1 MNHDE
6 EKPSPAAG
14 LEAHQPLAG
23 VRVVELG
30 SSVAAPYAAWLLAA
44 LGADVLKV
52 ERPGAGDDA
61 RQWGQLFAD
70 GRSSFFEALN
80 RDKRGITVDLKDEAE
95 RAWLRRLCVSDIDV
109 VVQNLR
115 PGTVERYGLG
125 AAELTRENRRLVYC
139 NLGAFGDR
147 GPLRNHPGYDP
158 LMQACGGI
166 MSVTGE
172 EGRPPVRVGTSIID
186 MGTGMWCAIGIL
198 AALGRRAITGQ
209 GCVVDASLYE
219 TAIAWMSIFASVAQ
233 AAGHS
238 PGRQGSGI
246 RGLAPYQAYECSDG
260 YLMIAAPNDRLF
272 ARLATALDHPEW
284 AEDERFD
291 SNQKRSLNLE
301 ALNRQLEPVFA
312 TQSRAHWQAKL
323 DAAGVPSAPVRA
335 TAEVLEHE
343 QTIALEI
350 LQSLPGDS
358 VRRVGM
364 PLRFDGERP
373 PLRSTAPSLGQHDAE
388 AGTKA
393 RRAGQASA
401 DQALPDSSGLRVSD
415 FSR

>member
-1 MNHDE
+1 MPVRPEDG
-6 EKPSPAAG
+6 PD
-14 LEAHQPLAG
+14 AHQPIAG
-23 VRVVELG
+23 IRVVELG

-52 ERPGAGDDA
+52 ERPGTGDDA
-61 RQWGQLFAD
+61 RQWGHLFSD
-70 GRSSFFEALN
+70 GRSPFFEALN

-95 RAWLRRLCVSDIDV
+95 RAWLRRLCVSDVDV

-115 PGTVERYGLG
+115 PGAVERYGLG
-125 AAELTRENRRLVYC
+125 AAELCAENPRLVYC

-147 GPLRNHPGYDP
+147 GPLRKHPGYDP

-198 AALGRRAITGQ
+198 AALNRRAATGR

-219 TAIAWMSIFASVAQ
+219 TAVGWMTIFASVAQ

-272 ARLATALDHPEW
+272 DRLAAALDHPEW
-284 AEDERFD
+284 PEDERFD
-291 SNQKRSLNLE
+291 SNQKRSRNLDALNL
-301 ALNRQLEPVFA
+301 LLEPVFA
-312 TQSRAHWQAKL
+312 THSRAHWQAKL

-343 QTIALEI
+343 QTIALEM
-350 LQSLPGDS
+350 LQTFPGDTL
-358 VRRVGM
+358 RRVGM

-373 PLRSTAPSLGQHDAE
+373 PLRNAAPSLGEHDAE
-388 AGTKA
+388 QKG
-393 RRAGQASA
+393 R
-401 DQALPDSSGLRVSD
+401 LPDDGA
-415 FSR
+415 

>member
-1 MNHDE
+1 MNHGRE
-6 EKPSPAAG
+6 RAQAADR
-14 LEAHQPLAG
+14 LAAHQPLAG
-23 VRVVELG
+23 IRVVELG

-61 RQWGQLFAD
+61 RQWGQLFPD
-70 GRSSFFEALN
+70 GRSSFYETLN

-95 RAWLRRLCVSDIDV
+95 HAWLRRLCVSEVDV

-115 PGTVERYGLG
+115 PGSVERYGLG
-125 AAELTRENRRLVYC
+125 AAELTRENPRLVYC

-198 AALGRRAITGQ
+198 AALNRRAITGH

-219 TAIAWMSIFASVAQ
+219 TAIAWMTTHATVVQ

-238 PGRQGSGI
+238 PGRQGTGV

-260 YLMIAAPNDRLF
+260 YLVIAAPNDRLF
-272 ARLATALDHPEW
+272 ARLSEALDHPEW
-284 AEDERFD
+284 PEDERFD
-291 SNQKRSLNLE
+291 TNQKRYLNLD
-301 ALNRQLEPVFA
+301 ALNRRLEPVFA
-312 TQSRAHWQAKL
+312 AQSREHWQAKL
-323 DAAGVPSAPVRA
+323 EAAGVPSAPVRA

-343 QTIALEI
+343 QTVALEM
-350 LQSLPGDS
+350 LQSLPGDTL
-358 VRRVGM
+358 RLVGM

-388 AGTKA
+388 VKTKE
-393 RRAGQASA
+393 
-401 DQALPDSSGLRVSD
+401 
-415 FSR
+415 

>member
-1 MNHDE
+1 MPVDD
-6 EKPSPAAG
+6 
-14 LEAHQPLAG
+14 LDAHQPLARI
-23 VRVVELG
+23 RVVELG

-52 ERPGAGDDA
+52 ERPGSGDDA
-61 RQWGQLFAD
+61 RQWGQLFPD
-70 GRSSFFEALN
+70 GRSSFYEALN

-95 RAWLRRLCVSDIDV
+95 RAWLRGLCGSQVDV

-115 PGTVERYGLG
+115 PGSVGRYGLG
-125 AAELTRENRRLVYC
+125 AAELTRENPRLVYC

-147 GPLRNHPGYDP
+147 GPLRSHPGYDP

-198 AALGRRAITGQ
+198 AALNRRAATGR

-219 TAIAWMSIFASVAQ
+219 TAIAWMTTHATTVQ

-238 PGRQGSGI
+238 PGRQGSGV
-246 RGLAPYQAYECSDG
+246 RGLAPYQAYGCSDG
-260 YLMIAAPNDRLF
+260 YLVIAAPNERLF
-272 ARLATALDHPEW
+272 AQLSEALGHPEW
-284 AEDERFD
+284 PSDERFD
-291 SNQKRSLNLE
+291 TNQKRYRNLD
-301 ALNRQLEPVFA
+301 ALNRLLEPAFA
-312 TQSRAHWQAKL
+312 QHTREYWQTKL
-323 DAAGVPSAPVRA
+323 EAAGVPSAPVRA

-343 QTIALEI
+343 QTLALEM
-350 LQSLPGDS
+350 LQSLPGDCL
-358 VRRVGM
+358 RLVGM

-373 PLRSTAPSLGQHDAE
+373 PLRSTAPSIGQHDFE
-388 AGTKA
+388 IKA
-393 RRAGQASA
+393 RPAIGGHDRSA
-401 DQALPDSSGLRVSD
+401 TPQTHGR
-415 FSR
+415 R

>member
-1 MNHDE
+1 MSQGE
-6 EKPSPAAG
+6 EASVAPGALA
-14 LEAHQPLAG
+14 AHQPLAG
-23 VRVVELG
+23 IRVVELG

-44 LGADVLKV
+44 LGAEVLKV

-61 RQWGQLFAD
+61 RQWGELFPD

-80 RDKRGITVDLKDEAE
+80 RDKLGITVDLKDEAE
-95 RAWLRRLCVSDIDV
+95 RAWLRGLCATDIDV

-115 PGTVERYGLG
+115 PGVVERYGLG
-125 AAELTRENRRLVYC
+125 AAALTRENPRLVYC

-147 GPLRNHPGYDP
+147 GPLREHPGYDP

-186 MGTGMWCAIGIL
+186 MGTGMWCVIGIL
-198 AALGRRAITGQ
+198 GALYRRSITGR

-219 TAIAWMSIFASVAQ
+219 TALGWMTIFTSVMQ
-233 AAGHS
+233 AAGRS

-246 RGLAPYQAYECSDG
+246 RGLAPYQAYECADG

-272 ARLATALDHPEW
+272 ARLAGALDHPEW
-284 AEDERFD
+284 PADERFD
-291 SNQKRSLNLE
+291 SNQKRSRNLA
-301 ALNRQLEPVFA
+301 ALNRLLAPVLA
-312 TQSRAHWQAKL
+312 TRPRAHWQAKL

-343 QTIALEI
+343 QTLALEI
-350 LQSLPGDS
+350 LQSLPGDPL
-358 VRRVGM
+358 RRVGM

-373 PLRSTAPSLGQHDAE
+373 PLRGPAPSLGQHDAE
-388 AGTKA
+388 VKGQD
-393 RRAGQASA
+393 RPAGQESA
-401 DQALPDSSGLRVSD
+401 DRTPPGSRGESS
-415 FSR
+415 

>member
-1 MNHDE
+1 MNKGE
-6 EKPSPAAG
+6 ETSNLPEG
-14 LEAHQPLAG
+14 LAAHQPLAG
-23 VRVVELG
+23 VRVAELG

-61 RQWGQLFAD
+61 RQWGQLFPD

-80 RDKRGITVDLKDEAE
+80 RDKRGITVDLKDDAE
-95 RAWLRRLCVSDIDV
+95 RAWLRRLCVSDVDV

-147 GPLRNHPGYDP
+147 GPLRSHPGYDP
-158 LMQACGGI
+158 LKQAFGGI

-198 AALGRRAITGQ
+198 AALNRRTITGQ

-219 TAIAWMSIFASVAQ
+219 TALAWMTIFASVAQ

-272 ARLATALDHPEW
+272 ARLAAALDHPEW
-284 AEDERFD
+284 PGAERFD
-291 SNQKRSLNLE
+291 SNQKRSRNLDSLNGL
-301 ALNRQLEPVFA
+301 LEPVFA
-312 TQSRAHWQAKL
+312 SRSREHWRAKL
-323 DAAGVPSAPVRA
+323 EAAGVPNAPVRA

-343 QTIALEI
+343 QTLALEI
-350 LQSLPGDS
+350 LQSLPGDPL
-358 VRRVGM
+358 RLVGM
-364 PLRFDGERP
+364 PLRFDGQRP
-373 PLRSTAPSLGQHDAE
+373 PLRSAAPAVGEHDAE
-388 AGTKA
+388 VKTKTQ
-393 RRAGQASA
+393 R
-401 DQALPDSSGLRVSD
+401 
-415 FSR
+415 

>member
-1 MNHDE
+1 MSKPVDE
-6 EKPSPAAG
+6 

-30 SSVAAPYAAWLLAA
+30 SSVAAPYAAWLLGA

-52 ERPGAGDDA
+52 ERPGSGDDA
-61 RQWGQLFAD
+61 RQWGQLFPD
-70 GRSSFFEALN
+70 GRSSFYEALN

-95 RAWLRRLCVSDIDV
+95 RTWLRRLCTSDADV

-125 AAELTRENRRLVYC
+125 AAALRGENPRLVYC

-147 GPLRNHPGYDP
+147 GPLRDRPGYDP

-198 AALGRRAITGQ
+198 AALNRRAATGR
-209 GCVVDASLYE
+209 GCIVDASLYE
-219 TAIAWMSIFASVAQ
+219 TAIAWMTTHAAVVQ

-238 PGRQGSGI
+238 PGRQGSGV

-260 YLMIAAPNDRLF
+260 YLVIAAPNDGLF
-272 ARLATALDHPEW
+272 ARLANALDHPEW
-284 AEDERFD
+284 LADERFD
-291 SNQKRSLNLE
+291 SNQKRYANLESLNRL
-301 ALNRQLEPVFA
+301 LEPVFA
-312 TQSRAHWQAKL
+312 KRNREYWQARL
-323 DAAGVPSAPVRA
+323 EAAGVPSAPVRA
-335 TAEVLEHE
+335 TDEVLAHE
-343 QTIALEI
+343 QTLALDM
-350 LQSLPGDS
+350 LQSVPGDS
-358 VRRVGM
+358 LRLVGM
-364 PLRFDGERP
+364 PLRFDGQRP

-388 AGTKA
+388 VKTGIRIDDHEASDLPA
-393 RRAGQASA
+393 PRRNQ
-401 DQALPDSSGLRVSD
+401 
-415 FSR
+415 

>member
-1 MNHDE
+1 M
-6 EKPSPAAG
+6 KPAEG

-61 RQWGQLFAD
+61 RQWGHLFPD
-70 GRSSFFEALN
+70 GRSSFYEALN
-80 RDKRGITVDLKDEAE
+80 RDKRGITVDLKEETE
-95 RAWLRRLCVSDIDV
+95 RVWLRRLCVCDADV

-125 AAELTRENRRLVYC
+125 AAELTRENPRLVYC

-147 GPLRNHPGYDP
+147 GPLRDQPGYDP

-198 AALGRRAITGQ
+198 AALKRRADTGK

-219 TAIAWMSIFASVAQ
+219 TALAWMTAHATVVQAS
-233 AAGHS
+233 GRS
-238 PGRQGSGI
+238 PGRQGSGV
-246 RGLAPYQAYECSDG
+246 RGLAPYQAYACSDG
-260 YLMIAAPNDRLF
+260 YLVVAAPNERLF
-272 ARLATALDHPEW
+272 SRLAGVLGHPEW
-284 AEDERFD
+284 PADPRFD
-291 SNQKRSLNLE
+291 TNQERYRNLA
-301 ALNRQLEPVFA
+301 ALNRLIEPLFA
-312 TQSRAHWQAKL
+312 GKPRAHWQERL
-323 DAAGVPSAPVRA
+323 EAAGVPSAPVRA
-335 TAEVLEHE
+335 AAEVLEHE
-343 QTIALEI
+343 QTLALDM

-358 VRRVGM
+358 LRLMGM

-388 AGTKA
+388 VKKG
-393 RRAGQASA
+393 G
-401 DQALPDSSGLRVSD
+401 G
-415 FSR
+415 

>member
-1 MNHDE
+1 MPVDD
-6 EKPSPAAG
+6 
-14 LEAHQPLAG
+14 LDAHQPLAG

-52 ERPGAGDDA
+52 ERPGSGDDA
-61 RQWGQLFAD
+61 RQWGQLFPD
-70 GRSSFFEALN
+70 GRSSFYEALN
-80 RDKRGITVDLKDEAE
+80 RDKRGITVNLKNEAE
-95 RAWLRRLCVSDIDV
+95 RAWLRRLCGSQVDV

-115 PGTVERYGLG
+115 PGSVERYGLG
-125 AAELTRENRRLVYC
+125 AAELTRENPRLVYC

-198 AALGRRAITGQ
+198 AALSRRAATGR

-219 TAIAWMSIFASVAQ
+219 TAIAWMTTHATTVQ

-238 PGRQGSGI
+238 PGRQGSGV

-260 YLMIAAPNDRLF
+260 YLVIAAPNERLF
-272 ARLATALDHPEW
+272 ARLSEALGHPEW
-284 AEDERFD
+284 PSDERFD
-291 SNQKRSLNLE
+291 TNQKRYRNLD
-301 ALNRQLEPVFA
+301 ALNRLLEPAFA
-312 TQSRAHWQAKL
+312 QQTREHWQTKL
-323 DAAGVPSAPVRA
+323 EAAGVPSAPVRA

-343 QTIALEI
+343 QTLALEM
-350 LQSLPGDS
+350 LQSLPGDTL
-358 VRRVGM
+358 RLVGI
-364 PLRFDGERP
+364 PLRFDGKRP
-373 PLRSTAPSLGQHDAE
+373 PLRSTAPTIGQHDAE
-388 AGTKA
+388 LKLKA
-393 RRAGQASA
+393 KE
-401 DQALPDSSGLRVSD
+401 
-415 FSR
+415 

>member
-1 MNHDE
+1 MNHGRE
-6 EKPSPAAG
+6 RAQAADR
-14 LEAHQPLAG
+14 LAAHQPLAG
-23 VRVVELG
+23 IRVVELG

-61 RQWGQLFAD
+61 RQWGQLFPD
-70 GRSSFFEALN
+70 GRSSFYEALN

-95 RAWLRRLCVSDIDV
+95 RAWLRRLCVSEVDV

-115 PGTVERYGLG
+115 PGSVERYGLG

-198 AALGRRAITGQ
+198 AALNRRAITGQ

-219 TAIAWMSIFASVAQ
+219 TAIAWMTTHATVVQ
-233 AAGHS
+233 AAGRS
-238 PGRQGSGI
+238 PGRQGTGV

-260 YLMIAAPNDRLF
+260 YLVIAAPNDRLF
-272 ARLATALDHPEW
+272 ARLSEALDHPEW
-284 AEDERFD
+284 PEDERFD
-291 SNQKRSLNLE
+291 TNQKRYLNLD
-301 ALNRQLEPVFA
+301 ALNRRLEPVFA
-312 TQSRAHWQAKL
+312 TQTREHWQARL
-323 DAAGVPSAPVRA
+323 EAAGVPSAPVRA

-343 QTIALEI
+343 QTIALEM

-358 VRRVGM
+358 LRLVGM

-388 AGTKA
+388 MKANDRLAEPGTLD
-393 RRAGQASA
+393 RAA
-401 DQALPDSSGLRVSD
+401 DSHGDSGREG
-415 FSR
+415 

>member
-1 MNHDE
+1 MNHGGE
-6 EKPSPAAG
+6 IAQAADR
-14 LEAHQPLAG
+14 LAAHQPLAG
-23 VRVVELG
+23 IRVVELG

-61 RQWGQLFAD
+61 RQWGQLFSD
-70 GRSSFFEALN
+70 GRSSFYEALN
-80 RDKRGITVDLKDEAE
+80 RDKRGITVDLKDDAE
-95 RAWLRRLCVSDIDV
+95 RAWLRRLCVSDVDV

-115 PGTVERYGLG
+115 PGSVERYGLD

-198 AALGRRAITGQ
+198 AALNRRAITGR

-219 TAIAWMSIFASVAQ
+219 TAIAWMTTHATVVQ
-233 AAGHS
+233 AAGRS
-238 PGRQGSGI
+238 PGRQGTGV

-260 YLMIAAPNDRLF
+260 YLVIAAPNDRLF
-272 ARLATALDHPEW
+272 ARLSEALDHPEW
-284 AEDERFD
+284 PEDERFD
-291 SNQKRSLNLE
+291 SNQKRYVNLV
-301 ALNRQLEPVFA
+301 ALNRLLEPLFA
-312 TQSRAHWQAKL
+312 TQSREHWQAKL
-323 DAAGVPSAPVRA
+323 EAAGVPSAPVRA

-343 QTIALEI
+343 QTTALEM

-358 VRRVGM
+358 LRLVGM

-388 AGTKA
+388 VKTKE
-393 RRAGQASA
+393 
-401 DQALPDSSGLRVSD
+401 
-415 FSR
+415 

>member
-1 MNHDE
+1 MNHGRE
-6 EKPSPAAG
+6 RAQAADR
-14 LEAHQPLAG
+14 LAAHQPLAG
-23 VRVVELG
+23 IRVVELG

-61 RQWGQLFAD
+61 RQWGQLFPD
-70 GRSSFFEALN
+70 GRSSFYETLN

-95 RAWLRRLCVSDIDV
+95 RAWLRRLCVSEVDV

-115 PGTVERYGLG
+115 PGSVERYGLG
-125 AAELTRENRRLVYC
+125 AAELTRENPRLVYC

-198 AALGRRAITGQ
+198 AALNRRAITGQ

-219 TAIAWMSIFASVAQ
+219 TAIAWMTTHATVVQ

-238 PGRQGSGI
+238 PGRQGTGV

-260 YLMIAAPNDRLF
+260 YLVIAAPNDRLF
-272 ARLATALDHPEW
+272 ARLSEALDHPEW
-284 AEDERFD
+284 PEDERFD
-291 SNQKRSLNLE
+291 TNQKRYLNLD
-301 ALNRQLEPVFA
+301 ALNRRLEPVFA
-312 TQSRAHWQAKL
+312 TQTREHWQARL
-323 DAAGVPSAPVRA
+323 EAAGVPSAPVRA

-343 QTIALEI
+343 QTVALEM

-358 VRRVGM
+358 LRLVGM

-388 AGTKA
+388 VKTKA
-393 RRAGQASA
+393 RPADRGASE
-401 DQALPDSSGLRVSD
+401 
-415 FSR
+415 

>member
-1 MNHDE
+1 MSVN
-6 EKPSPAAG
+6 ALA
-14 LEAHQPLAG
+14 AHQPLAG
-23 VRVVELG
+23 IRVVELG

-70 GRSSFFEALN
+70 GRSSFYEALN
-80 RDKRGITVDLKDEAE
+80 RDKRGITVDLKDDAE
-95 RAWLRRLCVSDIDV
+95 LAWLRSLCVSEVDV

-115 PGTVERYGLG
+115 PGSVERYGLG
-125 AAELTRENRRLVYC
+125 AKELTPENPRLVYC

-147 GPLRNHPGYDP
+147 GPLRNQPGYDP

-198 AALGRRAITGQ
+198 AALNRRALTGR

-219 TAIAWMSIFASVAQ
+219 TAIAWMTTHATVVQ
-233 AAGHS
+233 AAGRS
-238 PGRQGSGI
+238 PGRQGTGV

-260 YLMIAAPNDRLF
+260 YLVIAAPNDRLF
-272 ARLATALDHPEW
+272 ARLSEALGHPEW
-284 AEDERFD
+284 PEDERFA
-291 SNQKRSLNLE
+291 SNQKRYTNLG

-312 TQSRAHWQAKL
+312 TRSRAHWQTTL
-323 DAAGVPSAPVRA
+323 EAAGVPSAPVRE

-343 QTIALEI
+343 QTLALEL

-358 VRRVGM
+358 LRLVGM

-388 AGTKA
+388 VKA
-393 RRAGQASA
+393 RE
-401 DQALPDSSGLRVSD
+401 
-415 FSR
+415 